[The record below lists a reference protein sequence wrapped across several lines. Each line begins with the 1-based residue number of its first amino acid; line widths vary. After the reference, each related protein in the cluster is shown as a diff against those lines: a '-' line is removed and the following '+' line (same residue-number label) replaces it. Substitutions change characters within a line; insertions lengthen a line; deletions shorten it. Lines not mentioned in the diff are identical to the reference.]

1 VRVATG
7 DITLLTEGKSRN
19 VGGVQFYGTN
29 LFTERY
35 MLARG
40 LTP

>member
-7 DITLLTEGKSRN
+7 DITLLTDGKSCN
-19 VGGVQFYGTN
+19 VGGVQFYGTI

-35 MLARG
+35 MLARD